1 MTVLHAAQDRIEF
14 AAEGVALAAADAL
27 DAARDRIALVLA
39 VLVAFAAVAVLLL
52 SGSGDGGATEGTA
65 SAQAAPGGPA
75 SAAGDYVEEPGF
87 SLSLPDGWKAIEAP
101 DGATYA
107 AASTDGLAE
116 TTLWAERDAQ
126 LSFNAFVEQSMAN
139 LDQIGTNV
147 RIADQVGGTALASRI
162 TELQAEVPLDG
173 GVVAPYRV
181 TLRAA
186 GPYRFYLATSIQPG
200 APAQRLADAELL
212 GASFRPTVEVRDK
225 AGR

>member
-1 MTVLHAAQDRIEF
+1 MRQMTVLHAAQDRIEF
-14 AAEGVALAAADAL
+14 AAEGFALAAADAL

-39 VLVAFAAVAVLLL
+39 AVAALAATAVLLL
-52 SGSGDGGATEGTA
+52 SGGEDWSAVDTAA
-65 SAQAAPGGPA
+65 SAQQAA
-75 SAAGDYVEEPGF
+75 AAGGNFVEEPGF
-87 SLSLPDGWKAIEAP
+87 SVSLPEGWKAVEAP
-101 DGATYA
+101 DGATFA

-116 TTLWAERDAQ
+116 TTLWAERDPA
-126 LSFNAFVEQSMAN
+126 LSFNAFVEQSIAS
-139 LDQIGTNV
+139 LDEIGTNV

-162 TELQAEVPLDG
+162 TELHAEVPLDG

-212 GASFRPTVEVRDK
+212 GGSFRPTVEVRD
-225 AGR
+225 AARR